1 MDAGRTGAY
10 LAALRKARG
19 MTQQEAAEQ
28 LGVSNKTVSKWE
40 NGAGLPDITV
50 LPALAEL
57 YGVTADDILAGE
69 TLRGR
74 PAETE
79 GPARRRLLLVRLRT
93 RFDVCF
99 AGAVALA
106 VLAAFQVAYVSLAA
120 WPLSVGLLWIGYV
133 LSTYPARYGDVA
145 LDTGIWENLYRKL
158 LAASAVQWWALLRL
172 VRLDTYRIWDAASGI
187 PYYSLDRQWKPLI
200 FAVGLAMLCAVLEWR
215 LRRRAGRE
223 ASLLWVPERLRPALR
238 RSGGLLRRTRQVWL
252 VWLMW
257 AVILAGLWFLADGQL
272 DQALSPWIA
281 RYGEEMVQS
290 GFPESWTILRG
301 RLEADVGLWARLRQ
315 GVLIAGAV
323 SGAGVL
329 AWTLV
334 RWKKRRPPLAE
345 TGET

>member
-1 MDAGRTGAY
+1 MDAGKTGAY

-19 MTQQEAAEQ
+19 MTQQEAADQ

-74 PAETE
+74 PAEAQ
-79 GPARRRLLLVRLRT
+79 GPARRRLLLLRLRT
-93 RFDVCF
+93 RFDLCF
-99 AGAVALA
+99 IGSLALG
-106 VLAAFQVAYVSLAA
+106 VLAAFRVAYVSLAA

-133 LSTYPARYGDVA
+133 LAVHPARYGDIS
-145 LDTGIWENLYRKL
+145 LDAKIWENLYRKL

-172 VRLDTYRIWDAASGI
+172 VRLDTYRIWDATSGI
-187 PYYSLDRQWKPLI
+187 PYYSLDQQWKPLL
-200 FAVGLAMLCAVLEWR
+200 FAVGLALLCAVLER
-215 LRRRAGRE
+215 ALRRRAGAD
-223 ASLLWVPERLRPALR
+223 ASLLWIPERLRPMLR
-238 RSGGLLRRTRQVWL
+238 RGGGFLRRTRRLWL
-252 VWLMW
+252 VWLAW
-257 AVILAGLWFLADGQL
+257 AVLLAGLWFLADGQL
-272 DQALSPWIA
+272 DRVLAPWIA
-281 RYGEEMVQS
+281 RYGEELVQS

-301 RLEADVGLWARLRQ
+301 RLEADVALWLRLRQ

-329 AWTLV
+329 VWTLLH
-334 RWKKRRPPLAE
+334 WKKRRPPLAE
-345 TGET
+345 EGET

>member
-74 PAETE
+74 PESGTGE
-79 GPARRRLLLVRLRT
+79 ARRRLLLVRLRT
-93 RFDVCF
+93 RFDICF

-120 WPLSVGLLWIGYV
+120 WPVSVGLLWIGYV
-133 LSTYPARYGDVA
+133 LAAHPARYGDVA
-145 LDTGIWENLYRKL
+145 LDTGTWENLYRKL
-158 LAASAVQWWALLRL
+158 LTASAVQWWALLRL
-172 VRLDTYRIWDAASGI
+172 VRLGRLELDFAEMRYYDTMDA
-187 PYYSLDRQWKPLI
+187 WKPLI
-200 FAVGLAMLCAVLEWR
+200 FAVGLAVLCAVLER
-215 LRRRAGRE
+215 ALRRRAGAE
-223 ASLLWVPERLRPALR
+223 ASLLWVPERLRPTLCR
-238 RSGGLLRRTRQVWL
+238 GDRFLRRTRQIWLAWL
-252 VWLMW
+252 VW
-257 AVILAGLWFLADGQL
+257 AVVLAGLWFLADGQV
-272 DQALSPWIA
+272 DRALSPWIA
-281 RYGEEMVQS
+281 QYGEDLVRS

-301 RLEADVGLWARLRQ
+301 RLEADVGHWIRLRQ
-315 GVLIAGAV
+315 GVLLAGAV

-329 AWTLV
+329 IWTLM
-334 RWKKRRPPLAE
+334 RWKKSRRPLAE
-345 TGET
+345 KGET

>member
-1 MDAGRTGAY
+1 MDAGKTGAY

-19 MTQQEAAEQ
+19 MTQQEAADQ

-74 PAETE
+74 PAEAQ
-79 GPARRRLLLVRLRT
+79 GPARRRLLLLRLRT
-93 RFDVCF
+93 RFDLCF
-99 AGAVALA
+99 IGSLALG
-106 VLAAFQVAYVSLAA
+106 VLAAFRVAYVSLAA

-133 LSTYPARYGDVA
+133 LAVHPARYGDIS
-145 LDTGIWENLYRKL
+145 LDAKIWENLYRKL

-172 VRLDTYRIWDAASGI
+172 VRLDTYRIWDATSGI
-187 PYYSLDRQWKPLI
+187 PYYSLDQQWKPLL
-200 FAVGLAMLCAVLEWR
+200 FAVGLALLCAVLER
-215 LRRRAGRE
+215 ALRRRAGAD
-223 ASLLWVPERLRPALR
+223 ASLLWIPERLRPMLR
-238 RSGGLLRRTRQVWL
+238 RSGGFLRRTRRLWL
-252 VWLMW
+252 VWLAW
-257 AVILAGLWFLADGQL
+257 AVLLAGLWFLADGQL
-272 DQALSPWIA
+272 DRVLAPWIA
-281 RYGEEMVQS
+281 RYGEELVQS

-301 RLEADVGLWARLRQ
+301 RLEADVALWLRLRQ

-329 AWTLV
+329 VWTLLH
-334 RWKKRRPPLAE
+334 WKKRRPPLAE
-345 TGET
+345 EGET

>member
-1 MDAGRTGAY
+1 MDAGKTGAY

-74 PAETE
+74 PASGTGE
-79 GPARRRLLLVRLRT
+79 ARRRLLLVRLRT
-93 RFDVCF
+93 RFDICF

-120 WPLSVGLLWIGYV
+120 WPVSVGLLWIGYV
-133 LSTYPARYGDVA
+133 LAAHPARYGDVA
-145 LDTGIWENLYRKL
+145 LDTGTWENLYRKL
-158 LAASAVQWWALLRL
+158 LTAFAIQWWALLRL
-172 VRLDTYRIWDAASGI
+172 VRLGRLELDFAEMRYYDTMDA
-187 PYYSLDRQWKPLI
+187 WKPLI
-200 FAVGLAMLCAVLEWR
+200 FAVGLALLCAGLEWR
-215 LRRRAGRE
+215 LHRRVGME
-223 ASLLWVPERLRPALR
+223 ASLLWVPARLRPTLCR
-238 RSGGLLRRTRQVWL
+238 GDRFLRRTRQIWLAWL
-252 VWLMW
+252 VW
-257 AVILAGLWFLADGQL
+257 AVVLAGLWFLADGQV
-272 DQALSPWIA
+272 DRALSPWIA
-281 RYGEEMVQS
+281 QYGEDLVRS

-301 RLEADVGLWARLRQ
+301 RLEADVGHWIRLRQ
-315 GVLIAGAV
+315 GVVLAGAV

-329 AWTLV
+329 IWTLM
-334 RWKKRRPPLAE
+334 RWKKSRRPLAE
-345 TGET
+345 KGET

>member
-1 MDAGRTGAY
+1 MDAGKTGAY

-74 PAETE
+74 PASGTGE
-79 GPARRRLLLVRLRT
+79 ARRRLLLVRLRT
-93 RFDVCF
+93 RFDICF

-120 WPLSVGLLWIGYV
+120 WPVSVGLLWIGYV
-133 LSTYPARYGDVA
+133 LAAHPARYGDVA
-145 LDTGIWENLYRKL
+145 LDTGTWENLYRKL
-158 LAASAVQWWALLRL
+158 LTASAVQWWALLRL
-172 VRLDTYRIWDAASGI
+172 VRLGRLELDFAEMRYYDTMDA
-187 PYYSLDRQWKPLI
+187 WKPLI
-200 FAVGLAMLCAVLEWR
+200 FAVGLAVLCAVLER
-215 LRRRAGRE
+215 ALRRRAGME
-223 ASLLWVPERLRPALR
+223 ASLLWVPARLRPTLR
-238 RSGGLLRRTRQVWL
+238 RGDRFLRRTRQIWLAWL
-252 VWLMW
+252 VW
-257 AVILAGLWFLADGQL
+257 AVVLAGLWFLADGQV
-272 DQALSPWIA
+272 DRALSPWIA
-281 RYGEEMVQS
+281 QYGEDLVRS

-301 RLEADVGLWARLRQ
+301 RLEADVGHWIRLRQ
-315 GVLIAGAV
+315 GVLLAGAV

-329 AWTLV
+329 IWTLM
-334 RWKKRRPPLAE
+334 RWKKSRRPLAE
-345 TGET
+345 KGET

>member
-1 MDAGRTGAY
+1 MDAQKTGTY

-19 MTQQEAAEQ
+19 MTQQEAADQ

-69 TLRGR
+69 TLRAR
-74 PAETE
+74 PAESGGE
-79 GPARRRLLLVRLRT
+79 AWDRLLRLRLRT

-99 AGAVALA
+99 TGAVALA

-120 WPLSVGLLWIGYV
+120 WPVSVGLLWIGYV
-133 LSTYPARYGDVA
+133 LAAHPARYGDVA
-145 LDTGIWENLYRKL
+145 LDTGTWENLYRKL
-158 LAASAVQWWALLRL
+158 LTASTVQWWALLRL
-172 VRLDTYRIWDAASGI
+172 ARIGDLLIDDAGMRV
-187 PYYSLDRQWKPLI
+187 YYAGDAWKPLI
-200 FAVGLAMLCAVLEWR
+200 FAVGLALLCAGMEWR
-215 LRRRAGRE
+215 LRRRAGAD
-223 ASLLWVPERLRPALR
+223 ASLLWIPERLRPTLR
-238 RSGGLLRRTRQVWL
+238 RGGGFLRRTRQIWLAWL
-252 VWLMW
+252 VW
-257 AVILAGLWFLADGQL
+257 AVLLAGLWFLADGQL
-272 DQALSPWIA
+272 DQALAPWIA
-281 RYGEEMVQS
+281 RYGEELVQS

-301 RLEADVGLWARLRQ
+301 RLEADVAPWLRLRQ

-334 RWKKRRPPLAE
+334 QWKKRRPPLAE
-345 TGET
+345 EGET

>member
-1 MDAGRTGAY
+1 MDAGKTGAY

-74 PAETE
+74 PESGTGE
-79 GPARRRLLLVRLRT
+79 VRRRLLLVRLRT
-93 RFDVCF
+93 RFDICF

-120 WPLSVGLLWIGYV
+120 WPVSVGLLWIGYV
-133 LSTYPARYGDVA
+133 LADHPARYGDVA
-145 LDTGIWENLYRKL
+145 LDTGTWENLYRKL
-158 LAASAVQWWALLRL
+158 LTASAVQWWALLRL
-172 VRLDTYRIWDAASGI
+172 VRLGRLELDFAEMRYYDTMDA
-187 PYYSLDRQWKPLI
+187 WKPLI
-200 FAVGLAMLCAVLEWR
+200 FAVGLAVLCAVLER
-215 LRRRAGRE
+215 ALRRRAGAE
-223 ASLLWVPERLRPALR
+223 ASLLWVPERLRPTLCR
-238 RSGGLLRRTRQVWL
+238 GDRFLRRTRQIWLAWL
-252 VWLMW
+252 VW
-257 AVILAGLWFLADGQL
+257 AVVLAGLWFLADGQV
-272 DQALSPWIA
+272 DRALSPWIA
-281 RYGEEMVQS
+281 QYGEDLVRS

-301 RLEADVGLWARLRQ
+301 RLEADVGHWIRLRQ
-315 GVLIAGAV
+315 GVLLAGAV

-329 AWTLV
+329 IWTLM
-334 RWKKRRPPLAE
+334 RWKKSRRPLAE
-345 TGET
+345 KGET